1 MKITILNGK
10 RMTSKRAAHEYI
22 KRKLEFPDYYGENL
36 DALWDILTTISQP
49 LVIVLLNSEL
59 IYSNLEDYGR
69 ALVGVF
75 AEAMEENPNIELR
88 II

>member
-10 RMTSKRAAHEYI
+10 RMTSKKATHEYI

-36 DALWDILTTISQP
+36 DALWDILTTISEP

-59 IYSNLEDYGR
+59 IYSNLEEYGR
-69 ALVGVF
+69 SLVSVF
-75 AEAMEENPNIELR
+75 TEAMEENPNIELR